1 MLEKFKKRAGMVLSN
16 EIGEESVEKGGSTVV
31 AIVIVV
37 ALLGIGY
44 GVYSLMTNARTRVNN
59 WNGIVNDQQFADPD
73 RPR

>member
-44 GVYSLMTNARTRVNN
+44 GVYSLMTNAKTRVDK
-59 WNGIVNDQQFADPD
+59 WNGIVNDKQFADPD
-73 RPR
+73 RPH

>member
-73 RPR
+73 RPH

>member
-31 AIVIVV
+31 AILIVV

-44 GVYSLMTNARTRVNN
+44 GVFKLMTNAKTRVDN
-59 WNGIVNDQQFADPD
+59 WNGIVNDKQFADPP
-73 RPR
+73 RP

>member
-44 GVYSLMTNARTRVNN
+44 GVYSLMTNARTRVDN
-59 WNGIVNDQQFADPD
+59 WNGIVNDKQFADPD
-73 RPR
+73 KPH

>member
-44 GVYSLMTNARTRVNN
+44 GVYSLMTNAKTRVDN

-73 RPR
+73 RPH

>member
-59 WNGIVNDQQFADPD
+59 WNEIVNDKQFADPD
-73 RPR
+73 RPH

>member
-44 GVYSLMTNARTRVNN
+44 GVYSLMTNAKTRVDN
-59 WNGIVNDQQFADPD
+59 WNGIVNDKQFADPD
-73 RPR
+73 RPH

>member
-44 GVYSLMTNARTRVNN
+44 GVYSLMTNARTRVDN

-73 RPR
+73 RPH

>member
-44 GVYSLMTNARTRVNN
+44 GVYSLMTNARTRVDN
-59 WNGIVNDQQFADPD
+59 WNGIVNDSQFADPD
-73 RPR
+73 RPH

>member
-59 WNGIVNDQQFADPD
+59 WNGIVNDKQFADPD
-73 RPR
+73 RPH

>member
-44 GVYSLMTNARTRVNN
+44 GVYSLMTNARTRVDN
-59 WNGIVNDQQFADPD
+59 WNGIVNDKQFADPD
-73 RPR
+73 RPH

>member
-44 GVYSLMTNARTRVNN
+44 GVYSLMTNARTRVDN
-59 WNGIVNDQQFADPD
+59 WNQIVNDKQFADPD
-73 RPR
+73 RPH

>member
-44 GVYSLMTNARTRVNN
+44 GVYSLMTNAKGRVDE
-59 WNGIVNDQQFADPD
+59 WNGIVNKDKFQDP
-73 RPR
+73 PIPH

>member
-31 AIVIVV
+31 AIVVVV

-44 GVYSLMTNARTRVNN
+44 GVYTLMTNAKGRVDSWNQVVNN
-59 WNGIVNDQQFADPD
+59 DKFKNPD
-73 RPR
+73 IPH

>member
-31 AIVIVV
+31 AIVVVV

-44 GVYSLMTNARTRVNN
+44 GVYSLMTNASGRVKE
-59 WNGIVNDQQFADPD
+59 WNGIINNDKFKDPKL
-73 RPR
+73 PN